1 MDRQGI
7 FDYIRKKY
15 EVLPEYPW
23 RRYDDNAVFRH
34 ADNKKWFAL
43 LMSVQRNRMGLSGAE
58 SADVINLKM
67 DDMFFRDQIIQ
78 EDGILP
84 AYHMSGGKSLRAD
97 RYEFPGDGI
106 REEEGENPSAERVD
120 YSGQSEIL

>member
-58 SADVINLKM
+58 YADVINLKI

-84 AYHMSGGKSLRAD
+84 AYHMNKQHWYTLFLDGRLSDDEIVGLIEKSYVLV
-97 RYEFPGDGI
+97 
-106 REEEGENPSAERVD
+106 NH
-120 YSGQSEIL
+120 

>member
-84 AYHMSGGKSLRAD
+84 AYHMNKKSWVSIILDDTLQDEELKQRICES
-97 RYEFPGDGI
+97 YEC
-106 REEEGENPSAERVD
+106 
-120 YSGQSEIL
+120 L

>member
-58 SADVINLKM
+58 YADVINLKM
-67 DDMFFRDQIIQ
+67 DDIFFRDQIKHSLKYFPLFYCKFFINVQ
-78 EDGILP
+78 SSILGL
-84 AYHMSGGKSLRAD
+84 SFFLSKK
-97 RYEFPGDGI
+97 
-106 REEEGENPSAERVD
+106 
-120 YSGQSEIL
+120 QT